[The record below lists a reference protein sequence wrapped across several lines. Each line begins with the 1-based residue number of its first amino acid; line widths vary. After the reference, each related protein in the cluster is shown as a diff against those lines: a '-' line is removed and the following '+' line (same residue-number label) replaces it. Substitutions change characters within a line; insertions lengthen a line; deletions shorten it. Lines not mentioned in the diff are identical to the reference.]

1 MGSEQASGNSLVVQI
16 GANKSLGVVCNDVS
30 LVNWELACRSGCSI
44 RDWTFLISTFLLF
57 CSLSWAYHVF
67 FIAALIF
74 AYLFL
79 IEQFLLHC
87 LHVLKIYSPLLSLSI
102 CSFYF
107 FRTLL
112 LILGHCLLSSRLI
125 LVILSMWS
133 HSCDIVYVKKN
144 STTCM
149 YIFLSG
155 QYASSA
161 QVCRI
166 SCS

>member
-1 MGSEQASGNSLVVQI
+1 MFFQVQLCFPKKTSRVYI
-16 GANKSLGVVCNDVS
+16 
-30 LVNWELACRSGCSI
+30 
-44 RDWTFLISTFLLF
+44 FFLLG
-57 CSLSWAYHVF
+57 LSVF
-67 FIAALIF
+67 FCIAALIF

-87 LHVLKIYSPLLSLSI
+87 LHVLKIYSSLLCLSI

-133 HSCDIVYVKKN
+133 HSCDIVYVKNIQLLACTFFFLGNMLLQHKYVE
-144 STTCM
+144 SVVPSM
-149 YIFLSG
+149 LIQYIFLA
-155 QYASSA
+155 QY
-161 QVCRI
+161 I
-166 SCS
+166 